1 MTDEEEQRLR
11 PSSSDTGE
19 RKTRVDRLKLCLSA
33 SAWAFA
39 LSVALWLVFT

>member
-11 PSSSDTGE
+11 PSSDTDE

-33 SAWAFA
+33 GAWALG
-39 LSVALWLVFT
+39 LSVTLWLMLT